1 MLINRKEFIFK
12 TMGLFSFL
20 SLGKNIWAEEV
31 PVLRKKSTPIKSVLF
46 INMVGG
52 MSHIDTLDYKPNS
65 QFLGIKSSIG
75 VNISEVFPNIAKIL
89 KYFTLIRSVNSDTGD
104 HERAQYLL
112 HTGKNLLGGFK
123 DAPSFGAIIAKALE
137 QNKDYYFPNHIT
149 IGKKEGMIGEA
160 GFLGNRYKSFHISN
174 VKEPLSNVKNK
185 YHWLDSSRFLRRE
198 MFLDF
203 LDENFHNNFYSNHIE
218 VGKEYFR
225 MAVDFMN
232 SEKIS
237 VFNWK
242 EEKES
247 SIKNYTTSDFG
258 IALLIA
264 KRCIREQIPFI
275 QVSLSGWDTHNNN
288 KERIQK
294 LANEVDLPLYHF
306 VNELKSEGLWQQT
319 LIYLNS
325 EFGRKP
331 EIAPNGDGRDHHPK
345 VWSCLL
351 GGGKIPENHVVGE
364 SDKEGKYPLKEPVS
378 INDLLATIYSHV
390 GIDPYIKL
398 YTSDKRPYI
407 LVQNGELIL

>member
-1 MLINRKEFIFK
+1 
-12 TMGLFSFL
+12 
-20 SLGKNIWAEEV
+20 
-31 PVLRKKSTPIKSVLF
+31 
-46 INMVGG
+46 
-52 MSHIDTLDYKPNS
+52 
-65 QFLGIKSSIG
+65 
-75 VNISEVFPNIAKIL
+75 
-89 KYFTLIRSVNSDTGD
+89 
-104 HERAQYLL
+104 
-112 HTGKNLLGGFK
+112 
-123 DAPSFGAIIAKALE
+123 
-137 QNKDYYFPNHIT
+137 
-149 IGKKEGMIGEA
+149 
-160 GFLGNRYKSFHISN
+160 
-174 VKEPLSNVKNK
+174 
-185 YHWLDSSRFLRRE
+185 
-198 MFLDF
+198 
-203 LDENFHNNFYSNHIE
+203 

-319 LIYLNS
+319 LIYLNT

-364 SDKEGKYPLKEPVS
+364 SDKEGKYPSKNQCLS
-378 INDLLATIYSHV
+378 MIYWQ
-390 GIDPYIKL
+390 
-398 YTSDKRPYI
+398 RFI
-407 LVQNGELIL
+407 LMLGLILILNCIPLIKDLISLSKTVNPFYDAFITEGSKL